1 MHLSGVSVSPHLK
14 KKKKGDT
21 GSICRVSHGTAHD
34 KAGGSFD
41 SSGGTHT
48 RVAMATYYLSS
59 QSRGGESRL
68 GATAVTGQPED
79 AFLISAASVLGY

>member
-1 MHLSGVSVSPHLK
+1 METLEVSVGAATGLHMTRQVGHL
-14 KKKKGDT
+14 T
-21 GSICRVSHGTAHD
+21 PQEALS
-34 KAGGSFD
+34 
-41 SSGGTHT
+41 T